1 MKRKTGLLLVNQ
13 YVAVGGGFDG
23 AFGISLADV
32 TLSLCRQDNSLALF

>member
-23 AFGISLADV
+23 VLGISFADV
-32 TLSLCRQDNSLALF
+32 ALPLGRQNNALALF